1 MLPVAAGNA
10 GNPFAIG
17 SRKVDMTPATTAIE
31 LPSGQTMP
39 VLGQGT
45 WYLGE
50 QPARRREEIAALST
64 GLDLGMTM
72 IDTAEMYGD
81 GASEELVGEAI
92 TGRRGDVF
100 LVDKVLPSN
109 ASRRGT
115 VQACR
120 RSLQRLGVDHIDLY
134 LLHWRGTHPLTETI
148 EAFTELVDAGD
159 IGQWGVSNFDVSDM
173 ADLLDAGGTACA
185 TNQILYNLTRRG
197 PEYDLLPWL
206 REHRIPVMAY
216 SPIEQGRLLGHPQ
229 VAEVAARHEA
239 TPAQVALAWVLRQEM
254 VAAIPRSSKPE
265 HTREN
270 AEAGDLQLTEE
281 DAAALDTAFPP
292 PDGPQPLEML

>member
-1 MLPVAAGNA
+1 
-10 GNPFAIG
+10 
-17 SRKVDMTPATTAIE
+17 MTPATIE
-31 LPSGQTMP
+31 LPSGQPMP

-50 QPARRREEIAALST
+50 RPARRRDELTALRT

-92 TGRRGDVF
+92 AGRRAEVF

-115 VQACR
+115 VQACH
-120 RSLQRLGVDHIDLY
+120 RSLRRLGVDRIDLY
-134 LLHWRGTHPLTETI
+134 LLHWRGPHPLAETI

-159 IGQWGVSNFDVSDM
+159 IGQWGVSNFDSSDM
-173 ADLLDAGGTACA
+173 TELLEAGGDACA
-185 TNQILYNLTRRG
+185 TDQILYNLTRRG

-206 REHRIPVMAY
+206 REHRIPVTAY
-216 SPIEQGRLLGHPQ
+216 SPIEQGRLLGHPRL
-229 VAEVAARHEA
+229 AEIAARHGA
-239 TPAQVALAWVLRQEM
+239 TPAQVALAWLLRQEL
-254 VAAIPRSSKPE
+254 VAAIPRSSRPD
-265 HTREN
+265 HTRSN
-270 AEAGDLQLTEE
+270 AGARDLRLTEA
-281 DAAALDTAFPP
+281 DVAALDTAFPP
-292 PDGPQPLEML
+292 PAGPQPLEML

>member
-1 MLPVAAGNA
+1 
-10 GNPFAIG
+10 
-17 SRKVDMTPATTAIE
+17 MTPAADKIE
-31 LPSGQTMP
+31 LPSGQMMP

-50 QPARRREEIAALST
+50 HPANRRDEIVALRT

-92 TGRRGDVF
+92 IGRRADVF

-109 ASRRGT
+109 ASRRQT
-115 VQACR
+115 VQACH
-120 RSLQRLGVDHIDLY
+120 RSLRRLRVDHIDLY
-134 LLHWRGTHPLTETI
+134 LLHWRGRHPLAETI

-159 IGQWGVSNFDVSDM
+159 IGQWGVSNFDLSDM
-173 ADLLDAGGTACA
+173 TELLEAGGNSCA

-206 REHRIPVMAY
+206 REHRIPAMAY

-229 VAEVAARHEA
+229 VTKVAARHGA
-239 TPAQVALAWVLRQEM
+239 TPAQVALAWLLRQEM

-265 HTREN
+265 HTRQN
-270 AEAGDLQLTEE
+270 AEARDLHLTEE
-281 DAAALDTAFPP
+281 DVAALDTAFPP
-292 PDGPQPLEML
+292 PAGPQPLEML

>member
-1 MLPVAAGNA
+1 MTLAAD
-10 GNPFAIG
+10 AIQ
-17 SRKVDMTPATTAIE
+17 

-50 QPARRREEIAALST
+50 RPERRRDEMAALRI
-64 GLDLGMTM
+64 GLDLGMAL

-92 TGRRGDVF
+92 RGRRADVF

-109 ASRRGT
+109 ASRRGA

-134 LLHWRGTHPLTETI
+134 LLHWRGTYPLAETI
-148 EAFTELVDAGD
+148 EAFAELVEAGD
-159 IGQWGVSNFDVSDM
+159 IGQWGVSNFGLSDM
-173 ADLLDAGGTACA
+173 TDLFDAGGKSCA

-197 PEYDLLPWL
+197 PEFDLLPWL
-206 REHRIPVMAY
+206 REHQIPVMAY

-229 VAEVAARHEA
+229 VAEIAARHEA
-239 TPAQVALAWVLRQEM
+239 TPAQVALGWLLRQERI
-254 VAAIPRSSKPE
+254 AAIPRSSNPE

-270 AEAGDLQLTEE
+270 AEARELYLSEE
-281 DAAALDTAFPP
+281 DVAALETAFPP
-292 PDGPQPLEML
+292 PAGPQPLEML

>member
-1 MLPVAAGNA
+1 MTLP
-10 GNPFAIG
+10 
-17 SRKVDMTPATTAIE
+17 TASLP

-50 QPARRREEIAALST
+50 RPERRGAEISALRT
-64 GLDLGMTM
+64 GLDLGMTL
-72 IDTAEMYGD
+72 IDTAEMYGG
-81 GASEELVGEAI
+81 GASEELVGEAVV
-92 TGRRGDVF
+92 GRRDDVF

-109 ASRRGT
+109 ASRQGT

-134 LLHWRGTHPLTETI
+134 LLHWRGSHPLTETI
-148 EAFTELVDAGD
+148 EAFAELVEAGD
-159 IGQWGVSNFDVSDM
+159 IGQWGVSNFDLSDM
-173 ADLLDAGGTACA
+173 TELLDAGGNDCA

-216 SPIEQGRLLGHPQ
+216 SPIEQGRVLGHDQ
-229 VAEVAARHEA
+229 VAEVAARHGA

-254 VAAIPRSSKPE
+254 VAAIPRSSNSE

-270 AEAGDLQLTEE
+270 AEARDLHLTEE
-281 DAAALDTAFPP
+281 DIRALDVAFPP
-292 PDGPQPLEML
+292 PAGPQPLEML

>member
-1 MLPVAAGNA
+1 MTLPAA
-10 GNPFAIG
+10 
-17 SRKVDMTPATTAIE
+17 SIE
-31 LPSGQTMP
+31 LPSGQSMP
-39 VLGQGT
+39 ALGQGT

-50 QPARRREEIAALST
+50 RPARRRDEIAALHA
-64 GLDLGMTM
+64 GLDRGMTL

-92 TGRRGDVF
+92 LGRRPDVF

-134 LLHWRGTHPLTETI
+134 LLHWRGSNPLAETI
-148 EAFTELVDAGD
+148 EAFAELVDAGD
-159 IGQWGVSNFDVSDM
+159 IGQWGVSNFDLSDM
-173 ADLLDAGGTACA
+173 TELLEAGGSACA

-229 VAEVAARHEA
+229 VAETAARHGV
-239 TPAQVALAWVLRQEM
+239 TPAQVALAWLLRQEG
-254 VAAIPRSSKPE
+254 VAAIPRSSNAE

-270 AEAGDLQLTEE
+270 AEARDLQLSEQ
-281 DAAALDTAFPP
+281 DMAALDRAFPP
-292 PDGPQPLEML
+292 PAGPQPLEML

>member
-1 MLPVAAGNA
+1 MTLPAA
-10 GNPFAIG
+10 P
-17 SRKVDMTPATTAIE
+17 VE

-50 QPARRREEIAALST
+50 RPARRQDEMTALRT

-81 GASEELVGEAI
+81 GAAEELVGEAI
-92 TGRRGDVF
+92 VGRRADVF

-134 LLHWRGTHPLTETI
+134 LLHWRGTHPLAETI
-148 EAFTELVDAGD
+148 EAFAELVDAGD
-159 IGQWGVSNFDVSDM
+159 IGQWGVSNFDLSDM
-173 ADLLDAGGTACA
+173 TELLEAGGNSCA
-185 TNQILYNLTRRG
+185 TNQIL
-197 PEYDLLPWL
+197 
-206 REHRIPVMAY
+206 
-216 SPIEQGRLLGHPQ
+216 
-229 VAEVAARHEA
+229 
-239 TPAQVALAWVLRQEM
+239 
-254 VAAIPRSSKPE
+254 
-265 HTREN
+265 
-270 AEAGDLQLTEE
+270 
-281 DAAALDTAFPP
+281 
-292 PDGPQPLEML
+292 